1 MSTRSAI
8 HHVGASF
15 AAGASITDW
24 LWLNPD
30 LDPTGPGALI
40 ARGRDAVVSVVG
52 LVVPSTSAW
61 TAADLTFEV
70 GRSRLTQAGVAPST
84 VYWERLGSLW
94 SPSGEISVPS
104 AAMAAGRYIALPAA
118 NFMGIHGLRLRSGT
132 AGTPVAQAAATRL
145 EVVTSEVIP
154 S

>member
-1 MSTRSAI
+1 MSTRNAV
-8 HHVGASF
+8 HHIGASF
-15 AAGASITDW
+15 AAGASLTDW

-40 ARGRDAVVSVVG
+40 ARSRQAVVAVVG
-52 LVVPSTSAW
+52 VIVPTSSAW
-61 TAADLTFEV
+61 SAADLSFEV

-84 VYWERLGSLW
+84 VYWERLGDLW
-94 SPSGEISVPS
+94 SLSGEVTVPS
-104 AAMAAGRYIALPAA
+104 AAMAAGRYIALPVA

-132 AGTPVAQAAATRL
+132 AASPVAQAAATRL
-145 EVVTSEVIP
+145 DLVTSEVFP